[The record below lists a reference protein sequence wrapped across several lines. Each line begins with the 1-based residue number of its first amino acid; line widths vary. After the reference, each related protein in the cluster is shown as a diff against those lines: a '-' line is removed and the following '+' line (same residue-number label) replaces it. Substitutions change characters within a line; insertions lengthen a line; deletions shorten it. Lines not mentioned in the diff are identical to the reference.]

1 VLIRAERLGYTYA
14 IGTPLERVAVRDVD
28 LRIDPGERVGLLG
41 PTGSG
46 KSTLVQLV
54 AGLLRPTSGQVLLDG
69 LPARGR
75 GSQAASLRGR
85 IGLAFQYPE
94 SQIFEQTV
102 FREVA
107 FGPRNLGLS
116 GEEVTAR
123 VRWALDMVGLDYAQI
138 GDRVPFTLSGGEMRR
153 LALASILAMRPEVL
167 ILDEP
172 TSGLDPQ
179 GRHELLSRILAWQRR
194 MGFTLIFVSH
204 DQDALARIVERAVVL
219 VDGSIAA
226 DGPVREVLCDR
237 EHLQRVGLDVPQT
250 VLLLQALQRAS
261 WPVRTDC
268 LLIKEA
274 VDDIVKAWSQR
285 EGLA

>member
-1 VLIRAERLGYTYA
+1 VLIRAERLGYTYGL
-14 IGTPLERVAVRDVD
+14 GTSLERVALQDVD
-28 LRIDPGERVGLLG
+28 LQIDPGERVGLLG

-54 AGLLRPTSGQVLLDG
+54 AGLLRPTSGRVLLDG

-75 GSQAASLRGR
+75 RSQAPQVRGR
-85 IGLAFQYPE
+85 VGLAFQYPE

-102 FREVA
+102 LREVA

-116 GEEVTAR
+116 DEEIDAR
-123 VRWALDMVGLDYAQI
+123 VRWALGMVGLDAVQV

-153 LALASILAMRPEVL
+153 LALASILAMHPEVL

-179 GRHELLSRILAWQRR
+179 GRHELLSRILAWQRE
-194 MGFTLIFVSH
+194 MGSTLIFVSH
-204 DQDALARIVERAVVL
+204 DQDALARVAERAVVL
-219 VDGSIAA
+219 ADGRIAA
-226 DGPVREVLCDR
+226 DGPAQEVLSDR
-237 EHLQRVGLDVPQT
+237 EHLQQTGLDVPQT
-250 VLLLQALQRAS
+250 VLLLRALRRAS

-268 LLIKEA
+268 LLIEDA
-274 VDDIVKAWSQR
+274 VDDIVRAWSQR
-285 EGLA
+285 EDVA